1 MIIGMRIKSE
11 KKVDFNLKIKNLIS
25 PSSANGNGV
34 RWFQLYV
41 YKDRAIALQL
51 VQRAE
56 AAGYTA
62 IALTVDAPFLG
73 RRFVCMCCSSSVVR

>member
-1 MIIGMRIKSE
+1 MVSYWPLTS
-11 KKVDFNLKIKNLIS
+11 VA
-25 PSSANGNGV
+25 ANGNGV

-41 YKDRAIALQL
+41 YKDRDVVAGL
-51 VQRAE
+51 VRRAE

-73 RRFVCMCCSSSVVR
+73 RRSVENIPRLLIDVVSF

>member
-1 MIIGMRIKSE
+1 MI
-11 KKVDFNLKIKNLIS
+11 L
-25 PSSANGNGV
+25 SSWSTTSLEDVAVANGNGV

-41 YKDRAIALQL
+41 YKDREIVKQL

-56 AAGYTA
+56 KAGYTA

-73 RRFVCMCCSSSVVR
+73 KR